1 MGILNT
7 DLTSTQESASPR
19 YLQAADNHNLG
30 NQKNSWFNIGDA
42 IDSVSRAPEFMA
54 VSVLSGLNSF
64 YNTGVK
70 IGNFLGGDFTE
81 QKTSALISGIDSDL
95 GTYYK
100 KNQESADLMGFVLGS
115 FIPGVAG
122 IKILNAGQKALAG
135 AESGIIGTNLG
146 LALGLRATKI
156 DAYIA
161 SAATEITQG
170 QTVFATLG
178 SGGTKALASGVY
190 QNVLEGIAFETA
202 VQATM
207 QASPILDGQSK
218 SDILWNIGMGGLLG
232 GAIGGAITSAQSYG
246 KIRTA
251 VTGIRKET
259 QALGS
264 RDIPVEMNEPAN
276 KIIRLKYDEYSV
288 VEDLNPGDPLYAQKV
303 EALKQRQIRIE
314 QASRSTVGELTGTDT
329 DLHRMIADI
338 NIGSTPDDV
347 MARMLHT
354 DEIARVTKSTAVEQ
368 EINKTVR
375 AQEPVSP
382 QLAVNYWKLTGEDA
396 GSVFKDA
403 PKVLSLADTEGSVQG
418 VKDWIA
424 KQKFKPGQL
433 WDATS
438 QGINELAHKK
448 AEARYIWSSELT
460 KLPEKVVVHIND
472 IPMLQAAARLGR
484 LDIAL
489 ADNTGKTLKQ
499 GFDSLKQLQD
509 YTIDVQKEAAK
520 TIQAKAIKEIN
531 TLPAQEQAAAR
542 DEFNQK
548 ISKITNTR
556 VGALEGTSVTDP
568 LLDYNAMDAAQ
579 LAHNQSLAMRGLKA
593 LKEENN
599 DVQYLPQY
607 AKVTKR
613 IRDFKDVDGNVVD
626 AMSWIAS
633 LEKQTKTAVDNVVA
647 KNAGEFF
654 AQFPV
659 ITKQDLANTSPS
671 GVGAGLFKF
680 SNPGYNDPGTKF
692 AFVGSITQRWL
703 AKANQ
708 VFEAEIAGDAVA
720 LGRNQQAVIEWG
732 GLNQKMSR
740 SAKQWYKS
748 DALADEE
755 LALPKGLLA
764 KDVIGKDG
772 AIAEKYAGYTAEDL
786 SKEGLFIPITHDETW
801 NLISTHQLQTSKITT
816 ASNERAAA
824 IGKEL
829 SYDANVVRP
838 IPADPQDYKFFAFVK
853 DPKVTSQGHTSMIFA
868 ENASKLEELVKKAQQ
883 ARPDLEVHFKQDTE
897 EFRKARQTYDYD
909 RTLSENRIDS
919 ALKNEGIYSDYF
931 IKTDP
936 QKVINEFM
944 NYHTKKI
951 SVDVRES
958 VRAKYR
964 NEFDWLED
972 QAKAYS
978 RIDTSTLGGNFDRLE
993 QAANNPYLSYIK
1005 TALNISRMGEHPL
1018 WQGFN
1023 KSLDEAVSTAVG
1035 KVQDIWATIKPGA
1048 IPSEA
1053 ELNTING
1060 ALQKYGLNTGYYDAA
1075 TNLLV
1080 NHTAPKNELSKFVR
1094 GANAVLSRLT
1104 LGIDPLNALNNAIGA
1119 NVLRGTEAHQL
1130 FRAITEGDK
1139 EIAGKLGMI
1148 NVTEAGDAILS
1159 PAKAIASSMAKY
1171 FKTISAKEGSPEF
1184 AVKQFYK
1191 DNGFIREISE
1201 QLNTVLDNAALVGT
1215 ETPVA
1220 LQTRMGAM
1228 VEASKSL
1235 AEKAEK
1241 WTGNKHAEEMNRFV
1255 TADIM
1260 KTWTDVAIKQGKM
1273 DAQEALAYINTFV
1286 NRVEGNVIASQRPLI
1301 FQGAVGQ
1308 SIGLFQSYQ
1317 FNLIQQMFR
1326 YVSEGSSK
1334 DAAML
1339 LGLQGTFYGIQGLP
1353 AFQAINQHVIGTASG
1368 NSRHIDAYDSIYG
1381 VAGKNLGDLL
1391 TYGLASSIL
1400 QTNLYSRGDINPRQ
1414 VTIIPTALNEV
1425 PVIGATVKFFGS
1437 LADTAKRI
1445 SAGGAVWETL
1455 LQGIEHNGVSRP
1467 LAGLAQTL
1475 QATAVGTPM
1484 STNSKGDI
1492 LFTNDLV
1499 SIATMS
1505 RLAGGRPLDEA
1516 IVNDGVFRI
1525 HSYQTYDH
1533 NRMNTLAAAVKSNA
1547 QVGADINYGE
1557 FAAQYAARGGRQ
1569 VQFNKY
1575 MVDKIKQ
1582 AGVSQSEKIIS
1593 QLQNPFAQ
1601 KVQVLMGG
1609 DLSSTSE

>member
-1 MGILNT
+1 MGILDSNV
-7 DLTSTQESASPR
+7 DPLELPEFPS

-30 NQKNSWFNIGDA
+30 NQKNSWFDIGA
-42 IDSVSRAPEFMA
+42 AADSISRAPEFMK

-70 IGNFLGGDFTE
+70 VGNFLGGDFSE
-81 QKTSALISGIDSDL
+81 QKTAAFISGIDSDL
-95 GTYYK
+95 GTYYR

-156 DAYIA
+156 EAYIS

-170 QTVFATLG
+170 QAMFATLG
-178 SGGTKALASGVY
+178 SNGTKALASGIY

-207 QASPILDGQSK
+207 QASPILSGQDK

-232 GAIGGAITSAQSYG
+232 GAIGGAISSAQSYG
-246 KIRTA
+246 KINRL
-251 VTGIRKET
+251 VTGIKKET
-259 QALGS
+259 QAAGS

-276 KIIRLKYDEYSV
+276 KIIRLKYDEYNV
-288 VEDLNPGDPLYAQKV
+288 AEDLNPGDPLYAQKV
-303 EALKQRQIRIE
+303 EALKQRQVRIE
-314 QASRSTVGELTGTDT
+314 QASRSTVGELTGADT
-329 DLHRMIADI
+329 DLHRMVADI
-338 NIGSTPDDV
+338 NVGAAPDEV
-347 MARMLHT
+347 MGRMLHT
-354 DEIARVTKSTAVEQ
+354 EEITRVTKSTKIEAEV
-368 EINKTVR
+368 NKAVR
-375 AQEPVSP
+375 AQEPVNP
-382 QLAVNYWKLTGEDA
+382 ALAVNYWKLTGEDA
-396 GSVFKDA
+396 GTVFKDA
-403 PKVLSLADTEGSVQG
+403 PKVLSLADTEGSIAG
-418 VKDWIA
+418 VKAWIT
-424 KQKFKPGQL
+424 KQNFKVGQL

-448 AEARYIWSSELT
+448 SEARFIWSQGIKE
-460 KLPEKVVVHIND
+460 LPEKTVIHMND
-472 IPMLQAAARLGR
+472 IALLQAASRLGR
-484 LDIAL
+484 TDIAL
-489 ADNTGKTLKQ
+489 VDNTGKVVQQ
-499 GFDSLKQLQD
+499 GFSSIKQLQE
-509 YTIDVQKEAAK
+509 YTIDVQKAVAS

-531 TLPAQEQAAAR
+531 TLPMQERALAR
-542 DEFNQK
+542 EEFNQK

-556 VGALEGTSVTDP
+556 VGALEGTSITDP
-568 LLDYNAMDAAQ
+568 LLDYNAMGAAQ
-579 LAHNQSLAMRGLKA
+579 LAHNQSLAMRGLKVISD
-593 LKEENN
+593 ENN
-599 DVQYLPQY
+599 DIRLLPQY

-613 IRDFKDVDGNVVD
+613 IRDFQDVDGNVVD
-626 AMSWIAS
+626 AMSWISS
-633 LEKQTKTAVDNVVA
+633 LEKQARTSVDNAVA

-654 AQFPV
+654 VQFPT
-659 ITKQDLANTSPS
+659 ITKQDLANTSPT
-671 GVGAGLFKF
+671 GVGAGLLKF

-692 AFVGSITQRWL
+692 AFVGSITQRWM

-708 VFEAEIAGDAVA
+708 VFGTEIAGDAVA
-720 LGRNQQAVIEWG
+720 FGRKQEAIIEWG
-732 GLNQKMSR
+732 GLHQKMSR

-748 DALADEE
+748 DMLMDEE
-755 LALPKGLLA
+755 LALSKGLLA
-764 KDVIGKDG
+764 KDVVGKEG

-786 SKEGLFIPITHDETW
+786 TKEGLYIPITHDETW
-801 NLISTHQLQTSKITT
+801 NILSAHQKQTGKTT
-816 ASNERAAA
+816 QASNERTASV
-824 IGKEL
+824 GKSL
-829 SYDANVVRP
+829 SYDVNVVRP
-838 IPADPQDYKFFAFVK
+838 IPADPGDYKFFAFVK

-868 ENASKLEELVKKAQQ
+868 ENAPKLEELVKKAQQ
-883 ARPDLEVHFKQDTE
+883 ARPDLEIHFKQDTE
-897 EFRKARQTYDYD
+897 EFRKARQTYDHD
-909 RTLSENRIDS
+909 RTLSENSIDS

-936 QKVINEFM
+936 QKVIDEFM
-944 NYHTKKI
+944 NYHRKKI
-951 SVDVRES
+951 DLDVRES

-972 QAKAYS
+972 QANAYS
-978 RIDTSTLGGNFDRLE
+978 RVETSAFGGNFNKLE
-993 QAANNPYLSYIK
+993 QSGKNPYLSYIK
-1005 TALNISRMGEHPL
+1005 TALNISRMGENPV

-1048 IPSEA
+1048 ALSETD
-1053 ELNTING
+1053 LNNING

-1080 NHTAPKNELSKFVR
+1080 NHTAPKNELSKFIR

-1104 LGIDPLNALNNAIGA
+1104 LGTDPLNALNNAIGA
-1119 NVLRGTEAHQL
+1119 NILRGTEAHQL
-1130 FRAITEGDK
+1130 FRAITQGDK

-1148 NVTEAGDAILS
+1148 NVTGAGDAILS
-1159 PAKAIASSMAKY
+1159 PAKAIAASMAKY
-1171 FKTISAKEGSPEF
+1171 FKTIGAKEGSPEF
-1184 AVKQFYK
+1184 ALKKFYK
-1191 DNGFIREISE
+1191 DNGFIREISD
-1201 QLNTVLDNAALVGT
+1201 QLNTVLDSAALVGT

-1220 LQTRMGAM
+1220 LQSRMATM
-1228 VEASKSL
+1228 IDASKEL
-1235 AEKAEK
+1235 AAKAEK
-1241 WTGNKHAEEMNRFV
+1241 WSGNKHAEEMNRFV

-1260 KTWTDVAIKQGKM
+1260 KTWTDVAISQGEM

-1286 NRVEGNVIASQRPLI
+1286 NRVEGNVIASQRPFV
-1301 FQGAVGQ
+1301 FQGPVGQ
-1308 SIGLFQSYQ
+1308 AIGLFQSYQ
-1317 FNLIQQMFR
+1317 FNLMQQMFR
-1326 YVSEGSSK
+1326 YVSEGSGK

-1368 NSRHIDAYDSIYG
+1368 NTRHIDAYDTTYG
-1381 VAGKNLGDLL
+1381 IAGKNLGDLL
-1391 TYGLASSIL
+1391 TYGLPSTIL

-1425 PVIGATVKFFGS
+1425 PVVGATMKFFGS
-1437 LADTAKRI
+1437 LKDTAKRI

-1484 STNSKGDI
+1484 STSGKGDI

-1499 SIATMS
+1499 SIATLS

-1516 IVNDGVFRI
+1516 IINDGVFRI

-1533 NRMNTLAAAVKSNA
+1533 NRMNTLTQAVKSNA
-1547 QVGADINYGE
+1547 QSGGEIDYGA
-1557 FAAQYAARGGRQ
+1557 FAAEYAARGGRQ

-1582 AGVSQSEKIIS
+1582 AGTSQSEKIIS